1 MADFGVSYFIKA
13 LSSVL
18 TLILLV
24 IIYSYLYNLENKG
37 CACALT
43 KDFSFIKG
51 FTIFAIIYLLFS
63 AMIPDEALY
72 NNLGGNVVLINK
84 FVDLIFVLVFIYYLY
99 EVFKYTRYLVNEKC
113 KCSVDSRREII
124 MIGSMIEFI
133 LIFVLFLLHIIIFV
147 VASTFFNVVRSLNEG
162 ADEIR
167 EVIHDPISSI
177 RKVPE
182 RLSSSVRE
190 IRSDLGKTINEVSRT
205 VKNTRGNNTY
215 KLNV

>member
-24 IIYSYLYNLENKG
+24 VIYSYLHNLENKG

-43 KDFSFIKG
+43 KNFSFIKG

-63 AMIPDEALY
+63 AMIPDEAL
-72 NNLGGNVVLINK
+72 NNAFGPNIVLINK

-124 MIGSMIEFI
+124 MIGSIIEFI
-133 LIFVLFLLHIIIFV
+133 LIFVLFLLHVIIFV
-147 VASTFFNVVRSLNEG
+147 AGSTIFNVVRSVNEG
-162 ADEIR
+162 VDDVREI
-167 EVIHDPISSI
+167 IHDPISAVQ
-177 RKVPE
+177 KVPS
-182 RLSSSVRE
+182 RLASSVRE
-190 IRSDLGKTINEVSRT
+190 IRNDVGKTINEIGRT
-205 VKNTRGNNTY
+205 IKNTRGNNTY

>member
-1 MADFGVSYFIKA
+1 MANFGVSYFIKV

-24 IIYSYLYNLENKG
+24 ITYSYLYNLENKG

-63 AMIPDEALY
+63 AMVSDEALY
-72 NNLGGNVVLINK
+72 NMAGSNIVLINK
-84 FVDLIFVLVFIYYLY
+84 YVDLIFILVFIYYLY
-99 EVFKYTRYLVNEKC
+99 EVFKYTRYLVTEKC

-124 MIGSMIEFI
+124 MIGSVIEFI

-147 VASTFFNVVRSLNEG
+147 IFSTIFNVVKSVNDG
-162 ADEIR
+162 VDELHETIK
-167 EVIHDPISSI
+167 DPISSI
-177 RKVPE
+177 SKVPS
-182 RLSSSVRE
+182 RLASSVRE
-190 IRSDLGKTINEVSRT
+190 IRDDLGKTIKEVGRVRSMRT
-205 VKNTRGNNTY
+205 T
-215 KLNV
+215 

>member
-1 MADFGVSYFIKA
+1 MANFGVSYFIKV

-63 AMIPDEALY
+63 AMVSDEALY
-72 NNLGGNVVLINK
+72 NMAGSNIVLINK
-84 FVDLIFVLVFIYYLY
+84 YVDLIFILVFIYYLY
-99 EVFKYTRYLVNEKC
+99 EVFKYTRYLVTEKC

-124 MIGSMIEFI
+124 MIGSVIEFI

-147 VASTFFNVVRSLNEG
+147 IFSTIFNVVKSVNDG
-162 ADEIR
+162 VDELHETIK
-167 EVIHDPISSI
+167 DPISSI
-177 RKVPE
+177 SKVPS
-182 RLSSSVRE
+182 RLASSVRE
-190 IRSDLGKTINEVSRT
+190 IRDDLGKTIKEVGRVRSMRT
-205 VKNTRGNNTY
+205 T
-215 KLNV
+215 